1 MPDGVSSLQPQATL
15 PVING
20 TARLAS
26 LAFRGWSLDQ
36 LLATIGPAPITEADR
51 AAWLFDRSLAM
62 ALTFHPQEAAM
73 LQAEALAITRIY
85 RLHGNAA
92 GPRLLAVMAPGTLMI
107 NAPLDFL
114 TESTDVQLT
123 LAFTSPDGVLP
134 DALPDHDVLIVAA
147 SESHPAA
154 MAALPGQLARW
165 PHPVLNDPA
174 HVGRLSRD
182 WLARNLATCPG
193 LTIAPTIRVTRSALR
208 RQGVDML
215 LPNGHFPVL
224 LRPVDSHGGAGLS
237 KIDSPDD
244 LAMALL
250 MADTSDFYLAQFID
264 YRSDDGWFHK
274 YRIAFVGGA
283 PFLCHM
289 AASEHWM
296 VHYLNAGMA
305 ENPAKRAAEAKA
317 MTEFDTGF
325 ATRHR
330 DAIQA
335 LCTTIGLDY
344 FSIDCAEA
352 PDGSLLV
359 FEADVAAIIHSMDD
373 PATYPYKAPV
383 MQRCYDAFAAM
394 IRRHSANTSADCATS
409 PRCNEI
415 IANAAASSAGSV
427 PRTKSCNTTTR

>member
-1 MPDGVSSLQPQATL
+1 MPDGVSVLQPQAIL
-15 PVING
+15 PPVILG
-20 TARLAS
+20 TARLAA

-36 LLATIGPAPITEADR
+36 LLATIGPMPFAEAER
-51 AAWLFDRSLAM
+51 AAWLLDRSLAM
-62 ALTFHPQEAAM
+62 ALTFNPQDAAM
-73 LQAEALAITRIY
+73 LQAEALAITRVF
-85 RLHGNAA
+85 RLHGDAA

-114 TESTDVQLT
+114 TESTDVQLI
-123 LAFTSPDGVLP
+123 LAFTTPDGMLP
-134 DALPDHDVLIVAA
+134 AMLPDHDVLIVAA

-154 MAALPGQLARW
+154 LAALPAQLANSSR
-165 PHPVLNDPA
+165 PVLNDPV

-182 WLARNLATCPG
+182 WLANSFAGCPG
-193 LTIAPTIRVTRSALR
+193 LTVAPTVRVTRSALR

-224 LRPVDSHGGAGLS
+224 LRPVQSHGGAGLA
-237 KIDSPDD
+237 KIDSADD

-250 MADTSDFYLAQFID
+250 MADGDSFYLTQFID

-274 YRIAFVGGA
+274 YRIAFVDGA

-289 AASEHWM
+289 AASKHWM

-305 ENPAKRAAEAKA
+305 ESEAKRAAEAQA
-317 MTEFDTGF
+317 MAEFDTGF
-325 ATRHR
+325 AVRHR
-330 DAIQA
+330 EAICV
-335 LCTTIGLDY
+335 LCETVGLEY
-344 FSIDCAEA
+344 FSIDCAVA

-373 PATYPYKAPV
+373 PAIYPYKAPV

-394 IRRHSANTSADCATS
+394 LQRRMQPA
-409 PRCNEI
+409 
-415 IANAAASSAGSV
+415 
-427 PRTKSCNTTTR
+427 